1 MPLFLALAIGL
12 AIAAGLWLAPAAGS
26 GAWLDRDRL
35 AGSIVLLGCAVLVS
49 RGMWGRWRGRLPQA
63 LTAAAFWLALLV
75 AVMAL
80 YTWRHDLADFFSR
93 L

>member
-1 MPLFLALAIGL
+1 MPLLLALAIGL

-35 AGSIVLLGCAVLVS
+35 AGSIVLIGCAVLVS

-63 LTAAAFWLALLV
+63 LTAVAFWLALLV
-75 AVMAL
+75 VVMAL
-80 YTWRHDLADFFSR
+80 YTWRHDLADFFAR

>member
-63 LTAAAFWLALLV
+63 LTAVAFWLALLV